1 MILATHHLVEPMLFV
16 KTGEELLLVDVSQT
30 TLETHMLPAGLNV
43 QQMQNV
49 HPTRHAKTCIVL
61 TPVQLPIV
69 ESMLS
74 VKWSIIFQTVS
85 AYRDILETHLHH
97 VANLHL
103 SLNQLKCRIPVI
115 QILVGQTA
123 ILQDRLEKDVSVHA
137 SLG

>member
-1 MILATHHLVEPMLFV
+1 MLSV
-16 KTGEELLLVDVSQT
+16 KTEEELLPVDVSQT
-30 TLETHMLPAGLNV
+30 TLETPMLPAGLNV

-49 HPTRHAKTCIVL
+49 HPARHVKTCIVL

-74 VKWSIIFQTVS
+74 VKWSIIFPTVS

-103 SLNQLKCRIPVI
+103 SLHQLRLKIPAI
-115 QILVGQTA
+115 PILVDQTA
-123 ILQDRLEKDVSVHA
+123 ILQDRLETDVTVPVSQR
-137 SLG
+137 